1 MGETALSSNKDEQN
15 FTGEK
20 RVYDENLTGD
30 LL

>member
-1 MGETALSSNKDEQN
+1 MGETTLSSNKDEQN

-20 RVYDENLTGD
+20 RVKAESLTGD